1 MALRFLVCDAYDV
14 AGRESLAAAGCTAAG
29 ELYARLLRRLQPGCE
44 VGIAFPADA
53 GGDPDHAL
61 AGADGVVWTGSS
73 LTIHRERDPRI
84 RRQLALCRAAFAA
97 GVPQFGSCFAAQLA
111 VTAAGGSC
119 APNPKGREF
128 GVAAGITPNA
138 EGKAHPL
145 FQGKAIPFDALTSH
159 EDEVVRLPPGATVLA
174 SNAWSAVQAVDVRHA
189 RGVFWAV
196 QYHPEYDLR
205 EVARL
210 TALRKTQLIA
220 QGRFR
225 DDADAADWAARME
238 AIEAGQGDAAG
249 LDPGVADAAAR
260 SREVANWIAHQVE
273 GRR

>member
-1 MALRFLVCDAYDV
+1 
-14 AGRESLAAAGCTAAG
+14 
-29 ELYARLLRRLQPGCE
+29 
-44 VGIAFPADA
+44 
-53 GGDPDHAL
+53 
-61 AGADGVVWTGSS
+61 
-73 LTIHRERDPRI
+73 
-84 RRQLALCRAAFAA
+84 
-97 GVPQFGSCFAAQLA
+97 
-111 VTAAGGSC
+111 
-119 APNPKGREF
+119 
-128 GVAAGITPNA
+128 
-138 EGKAHPL
+138 
-145 FQGKAIPFDALTSH
+145 
-159 EDEVVRLPPGATVLA
+159 
-174 SNAWSAVQAVDVRHA
+174 VQAVDVRHA